1 MNTGS
6 SIRRLRHREADLA
19 GLLQAAERVFSE
31 RGYHATSI
39 RDIAR
44 EAGFSVGG
52 VYQFFTSKDELYL
65 RVVEE
70 QWEYFN
76 QLLNVAMQAETTRAR
91 LIGLT
96 EAMFR
101 AFEERRG
108 FFKLFLSER
117 GRLSAAFTD
126 EIAQR
131 VGERTRKLRVLLVDL
146 MRQGT
151 EEGLLQPAPPDMLA
165 SAFMG
170 MVHNCIFEAMG
181 SGASRPSRP
190 STEMLALFLDG
201 AGGPPDGSPGP
212 EKTPAAPPAG
222 HHPAGVDGPS
232 GG

>member
-19 GLLQAAERVFSE
+19 GLLQAAERVFSD

-52 VYQFFTSKDELYL
+52 VYQFFASKDELYL

-70 QWEYFN
+70 QWEHFFR
-76 QLLNVAMQAETTRAR
+76 LLNEALTADTTEGR
-91 LIGLT
+91 LLGLT
-96 EAMFR
+96 EGMFR

-117 GRLSAAFTD
+117 GRLSAAFTG

-131 VGERTRKLRVLLVDL
+131 VGERTRKLRALIVDL
-146 MRQGT
+146 MRSGVQ
-151 EEGLLQPAPPDMLA
+151 EGLLQPVPPEMLA

-170 MVHNCIFEAMG
+170 IVHNCIFEAMA
-181 SGASRPSRP
+181 SGAQRPGRP
-190 STEMLALFLDG
+190 TASVLALFLHG
-201 AGGPPDGSPGP
+201 AAREHPA
-212 EKTPAAPPAG
+212 PAAATPPQ
-222 HHPAGVDGPS
+222 HPGTQDQS
-232 GG
+232 

>member
-6 SIRRLRHREADLA
+6 SVRRLRHREADLA
-19 GLLQAAERVFSE
+19 GLLQAAERVFSD

-52 VYQFFTSKDELYL
+52 VYQFFASKDELYL
-65 RVVEE
+65 RIVEE
-70 QWEYFN
+70 QWDHFF
-76 QLLNVAMQAETTRAR
+76 QLLNAALVADTTEGR
-91 LIGLT
+91 LLGLT

-117 GRLSAAFTD
+117 GRLTAAFSG

-146 MRQGT
+146 MRAGVD
-151 EEGLLQPAPPDMLA
+151 EGLLQPVPPEMLA
-165 SAFMG
+165 SAYMG
-170 MVHNCIFEAMG
+170 MVHNCIFEALAA
-181 SGASRPSRP
+181 GAPRPSRP
-190 STEMLALFLDG
+190 TASVLALFLHG
-201 AGGPPDGSPGP
+201 AARANSSPDG
-212 EKTPAAPPAG
+212 TAPAAP
-222 HHPAGVDGPS
+222 GV
-232 GG
+232 

>member
-1 MNTGS
+1 MNSGS

-19 GLLQAAERVFSE
+19 GLLQAAERVFSD

-52 VYQFFTSKDELYL
+52 VYQFFASKDELYL
-65 RVVEE
+65 RIVEE
-70 QWEYFN
+70 QWDHFF
-76 QLLNVAMQAETTRAR
+76 QLLNAALESDTTEGR
-91 LIGLT
+91 LLGLT

-117 GRLSAAFTD
+117 GRLSAAFTG

-146 MRQGT
+146 MRAGVD
-151 EEGLLQPAPPDMLA
+151 EGLLQPLPPEMLA
-165 SAFMG
+165 SAYLG
-170 MVHNCIFEAMG
+170 MVHNCLFEALA
-181 SGASRPSRP
+181 SGAARPTRP
-190 STEMLALFLDG
+190 TSEVLGLFLHG
-201 AGGPPDGSPGP
+201 AARVHPPFADTPLTVPG
-212 EKTPAAPPAG
+212 A
-222 HHPAGVDGPS
+222 
-232 GG
+232 

>member
-19 GLLQAAERVFSE
+19 GLLQAAERVFSD

-52 VYQFFTSKDELYL
+52 VYQFFASKDELYL

-70 QWEYFN
+70 QWDHFFT
-76 QLLNVAMQAETTRAR
+76 LLNDALTADTTERR
-91 LIGLT
+91 LLGLT
-96 EAMFR
+96 EGMFR

-117 GRLSAAFTD
+117 GRLSAAFTG

-131 VGERTRKLRVLLVDL
+131 VGERTRKLRALIVDL
-146 MRQGT
+146 MRTGVQ
-151 EEGLLQPAPPDMLA
+151 EGLLQPVPPDMLA

-170 MVHNCIFEAMG
+170 IVHNCIFEAMA
-181 SGASRPSRP
+181 SGAQRPGRP
-190 STEMLALFLDG
+190 ATAVLALFLHG
-201 AGGPPDGSPGP
+201 AAR
-212 EKTPAAPPAG
+212 E
-222 HHPAGVDGPS
+222 HPAPGAVTPPRHQEHQDQP
-232 GG
+232 